1 MSRGVYSSDSE
12 VLEALRETY
21 EEDLE
26 ESRLIGELV
35 GVGRVSERLDIDYK
49 ATRRRLGSLCE
60 EGLAESALTV
70 RYGGSEVRGYRPTED
85 SEEVDR

>member
-1 MSRGVYSSDSE
+1 MSRGVYSSDRV
-12 VLEALRETY
+12 VLDALRETY

-35 GVGRVSERLDIDYK
+35 GVERVSERLDIGIH
-49 ATRRRLGSLCE
+49 ATRRRLESVAS

-70 RYGGSEVRGYRPTED
+70 RYGGSEVRGYRPSR